1 MQWKSCARACR
12 TKRPPDDHFPCPDA
26 TSAHSILM
34 PTDPTS
40 LTSQEREL
48 AERLA
53 RLGPHAEP
61 SPAMDARILAA
72 ARDAATATPTRGR
85 PRWPTLIGLAASLL
99 LAVGLAWRLR
109 PLPERPSPPPSA
121 ARSEARAAA
130 QADAGATAPAATLPA
145 AITDQKPATDASANQ
160 APQPEAANA
169 APATDAQRVDDA
181 MSDRMAPRARDA
193 TPAMKTD
200 DAPDAPAETQSP
212 AAFGD
217 VAAPAPPAPPVAPTM
232 QSESTPV
239 VADEAAR
246 AAGASSDEPE
256 LDVPPATA
264 DAPEVREAWLQR
276 IQALVDAG
284 DIEGARAS
292 LHAFV
297 ARYPAYTLPEN
308 LRALD
313 R

>member
-1 MQWKSCARACR
+1 
-12 TKRPPDDHFPCPDA
+12 
-26 TSAHSILM
+26 M

-40 LTSQEREL
+40 LTSEEREL

-72 ARDAATATPTRGR
+72 ARDAAAAPATRRR
-85 PRWPTLIGLAASLL
+85 PRWPTLFGLAASLL

-109 PLPERPSPPPSA
+109 PLPERPSPPPSTP
-121 ARSEARAAA
+121 ARAEARAGAR
-130 QADAGATAPAATLPA
+130 ADAGAAAPAANLPA
-145 AITDQKPATDASANQ
+145 EVANQKLATDASANE
-160 APQPEAANA
+160 APQPEAASPVPA
-169 APATDAQRVDDA
+169 ADAQRVDDT
-181 MSDRMAPRARDA
+181 MSDRAAPLARDA
-193 TPAMKTD
+193 AAAMKT
-200 DAPDAPAETQSP
+200 AEASP
-212 AAFGD
+212 APPETPSPQAFGD
-217 VAAPAPPAPPVAPTM
+217 VAAPPPPAPPVAPAM
-232 QSESTPV
+232 QSEPV
-239 VADEAAR
+239 PAGVAGDEAAR
-246 AAGASSDEPE
+246 AASASSDEPE

-264 DAPEVREAWLQR
+264 DAPAVRDAWLQR

>member
-1 MQWKSCARACR
+1 M
-12 TKRPPDDHFPCPDA
+12 KRPPDDHFPCPDA
-26 TSAHSILM
+26 TPADPILM

-40 LTSQEREL
+40 LTSEEREL

-72 ARDAATATPTRGR
+72 ARDAATATATHRR
-85 PRWPTLIGLAASLL
+85 PRWPTLLGLAASLL

-109 PLPERPSPPPSA
+109 PLPERPAPPPSTP
-121 ARSEARAAA
+121 ARAETRAGA
-130 QADAGATAPAATLPA
+130 PADLGATAPAAIPSA
-145 AITDQKPATDASANQ
+145 AVASQKLATDASANETS
-160 APQPEAANA
+160 QPETARTAPVAN
-169 APATDAQRVDDA
+169 AQRVDDA
-181 MSDRMAPRARDA
+181 MSARAAPLAGDAR
-193 TPAMKTD
+193 PAMKTD
-200 DAPDAPAETQSP
+200 EASP
-212 AAFGD
+212 AGEETPSPQAFSD
-217 VAAPAPPAPPVAPTM
+217 VAAPPPPAPPVAPAM
-232 QSESTPV
+232 PSVPSPAG
-239 VADEAAR
+239 VAGDEAAR
-246 AAGASSDEPE
+246 AASASGDEPE

-264 DAPEVREAWLQR
+264 DAPEVRDAWLQR

-308 LRALD
+308 LRALA